1 MVDGGNHVV
10 TLKGHKIEN
19 GNWKNMWK
27 KKLMLNIRDSA
38 KEPNNTSEIWIER
51 NNTSTNVMNL
61 AADMCVYFELQ

>member
-19 GNWKNMWK
+19 G
-27 KKLMLNIRDSA
+27 KLMLNIRDSA
-38 KEPNNTSEIWIER
+38 KDPNNKSEIWIEE
-51 NNTSTNVMNL
+51 NNTPTNVMNL